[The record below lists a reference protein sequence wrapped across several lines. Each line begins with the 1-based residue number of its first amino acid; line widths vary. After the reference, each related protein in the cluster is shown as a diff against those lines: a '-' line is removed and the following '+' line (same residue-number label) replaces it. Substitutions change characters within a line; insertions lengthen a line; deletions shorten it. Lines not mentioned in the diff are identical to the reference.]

1 MKSIE
6 LLEAIGEVRNIYI
19 QDILFPIQTT
29 QNALGSMNSCRDAK
43 GAYGLSEKTS
53 RQGEEKRLER
63 YSLRKRFWLIAAIV
77 ALTLLLVGCAVVYM
91 MHLDDL
97 VLGKESDATG
107 GTEEITLLSLQG
119 FADSPNYQAAKE
131 WMEFLNSYDTDK
143 SILHSLSNEEVDSF
157 NDEYYSY
164 TCYTDEMAN
173 KIEEICKKYGLQ
185 KQGIPLHEQSW
196 DNICHAL
203 QVNDLISITSGIQVE
218 AGGGYIYRSGTFKVD
233 TNIAFSQS
241 ENWCSLEI
249 YCTAK
254 TDFDDVYMVI
264 ADMDS
269 YEQWNYTRADGIE
282 VLIAMRSDSAFIFAE
297 NTNYF
302 FKAGLAF
309 TSESEINKQSVE
321 QLAEDLNLSF
331 TLKHIEDEAWAYLE
345 NSQMER
351 EELLPLGTYKN
362 GTYDERVRF
371 HLENKP
377 DPEQLEYALVDID
390 GNGDLDLL
398 IGRNGVI
405 RHVYMSNGID
415 TVEKPFN
422 PIMRKIKMTD
432 YGYADYTNAAS
443 YIYICEGNKA
453 LYVFEEANGFTS
465 YMIAAVVDGEM
476 NWIDI
481 LMEKPTEN
489 AYYSLDTCFYEES
502 PISKEEFQEKLNSC
516 IPIEI
521 KMTPI
526 SQYPF
531 ADI

>member
-1 MKSIE
+1 
-6 LLEAIGEVRNIYI
+6 
-19 QDILFPIQTT
+19 
-29 QNALGSMNSCRDAK
+29 
-43 GAYGLSEKTS
+43 
-53 RQGEEKRLER
+53 
-63 YSLRKRFWLIAAIV
+63 
-77 ALTLLLVGCAVVYM
+77 
-91 MHLDDL
+91 
-97 VLGKESDATG
+97 
-107 GTEEITLLSLQG
+107 
-119 FADSPNYQAAKE
+119 
-131 WMEFLNSYDTDK
+131 
-143 SILHSLSNEEVDSF
+143 
-157 NDEYYSY
+157 
-164 TCYTDEMAN
+164 MAN

-203 QVNDLISITSGIQVE
+203 QVNDLISIASGIQVE

-233 TNIAFSQS
+233 ADIAFSQS

-264 ADMDS
+264 TDMDS

-302 FKAGLAF
+302 FKASLAF

-321 QLAEDLNLSF
+321 QLAESLNLSF
-331 TLKHIEDEAWAYLE
+331 SLKHIEDEEWTYLE
-345 NSQMER
+345 KSQMER

-453 LYVFEEANGFTS
+453 LYVFEEADGSIS
-465 YMIAAVVDGEM
+465 YMIAGVVDGEM

-481 LMEKPTEN
+481 LLEKPTEN
-489 AYYSLDTCFYEES
+489 AYYSLDTRFYEES
-502 PISKEEFQEKLNSC
+502 PISKEEFRVKLNSC

-521 KMTPI
+521 KMTPS

-531 ADI
+531 ADS